1 MSKYLLK
8 FALRNVFRNKRRT
21 VLTAVVIMISVGSF
35 LFMFSY
41 IKGVR
46 DSIVEDSVKL
56 TGHISVQ
63 HPEYSVKERMLS
75 LSVPVHN
82 YAAIRDTLQSME
94 SVTAAAGRIKFGG
107 LIDFREKNEPGVGY
121 AIDSAIEEGIIDI
134 SESLVSGTGFSEG
147 DDRKNELL
155 IGSELALSLDIQ
167 PGDTVT
173 VVSRTAYNSLTAV
186 NLVVTGIVDMLS
198 GAMNKLFYM
207 HLETA
212 QYFLD
217 MDDSV
222 SEIAVFLQENSDEE
236 LVKNFIE
243 STVGISGTYR
253 VTTWLDK
260 GILRDYLP
268 MLDTANA
275 FIILIFGLIAALGI
289 INTMLMAVFERT
301 REIGVFSAFGMK
313 RRDILAVFL
322 FEALSIGCVGGFAGV
337 VLGGY
342 WAIFLEINGL
352 SLGTISESF
361 SIPVRTVIYSDFRII
376 HGVSAFALGLAMSVL
391 AAFLPAVKAA
401 RMEPTDA
408 LRTH

>member
-8 FALRNVFRNKRRT
+8 IALRNVFRNKRRT
-21 VLTAVVIMISVGSF
+21 VLTAVVIMISVGAF

-46 DSIVEDSVKL
+46 DSIVEDSIML

-63 HPEYSVKERMLS
+63 HPEYSMKERMLS
-75 LSVPVHN
+75 LSVPVRN
-82 YAAIRDTLQSME
+82 YAAIRDTLQAMK
-94 SVTAAAGRIKFGG
+94 SVRAAAGRIKFGG
-107 LIDFREKNEPGVGY
+107 LIDFREKNEPGAGY
-121 AIDSAIEEGIIDI
+121 AFDPSNEEGIIDI
-134 SESLVSGTGFSEG
+134 SESLVSGVGFSEG
-147 DDRKNELL
+147 DDGKNELL
-155 IGSELALSLDIQ
+155 IGSELAMSLDIL

-173 VVSRTAYNSLTAV
+173 VISSTAYKSLTAV

-222 SEIAVFLQENSDEE
+222 SEIAVFLEENSDED
-236 LVKNFIE
+236 LVKNSIE
-243 STVGISGTYR
+243 AIEGVSATYR
-253 VTTWLDK
+253 VMTWLDK

-268 MLDTANA
+268 MLDSANA
-275 FIILIFGLIAALGI
+275 FIIVIFGLIAALGI
-289 INTMLMAVFERT
+289 INTMLIAVFERT

-313 RRDILAVFL
+313 RREILAVFL
-322 FEALSIGCVGGFAGV
+322 FEALFIGCFGGIAGV
-337 VLGGY
+337 LLGGY
-342 WAIFLEINGL
+342 WAIYLEINGL
-352 SLGTISESF
+352 SLGNVADGF
-361 SIPVRTVIYSDFRII
+361 SIPVRSIIYSDFRII
-376 HGVSAFALGLAMSVL
+376 HGVSAFVLGITMSVL

>member
-8 FALRNVFRNKRRT
+8 LALRNVFRNKRRT

-46 DSIVEDSVKL
+46 DNIVEDSVKL

-107 LIDFREKNEPGVGY
+107 LIDFREKNEPSAGY
-121 AIDSAIEEGIIDI
+121 AIDFAIEEGIIDI

-173 VVSRTAYNSLTAV
+173 VISRTAYNSLTAV

-322 FEALSIGCVGGFAGV
+322 FEALSIGCAGGFAGV